1 MLGRNV
7 EILQKNCTVVWLTAS
22 PKTIFERIGTDESR
36 PLLNVEDRESVAQ
49 RIIKRRIPFYAKTAD
64 IIVHTDAKSAEDV
77 AKQIV
82 NEVLRG

>member
-1 MLGRNV
+1 
-7 EILQKNCTVVWLTAS
+7 S

-49 RIIKRRIPFYAKTAD
+49 RIIKRRIPIYAKIAD